1 MRVVVFGATG
11 AIGQPLVQ
19 ALRDQ
24 HDVVAVSRQTHPDK
38 AEVEWVRADLAD
50 AASVARALEGAE
62 AAYYLAHSL
71 GMDDFEQHDRG
82 AARVFASEA
91 GRAGLQQII
100 YLGGLGDESP
110 DLSPHLRSRA
120 ETGRLLAGGPVPLTT
135 LRAAVVIG
143 KGSAAFETI
152 VALVKR
158 LPPMICPRW
167 VSTPTQPIALG
178 DVVNYLAGVCGRSEA
193 FGRTF
198 MSVAANSRLPFC
210 TCRST
215 PARICTVPR
224 VDSPRE
230 TTPSLAASSS
240 REHVIFIPVP
250 TAMSAFISL

>member
-1 MRVVVFGATG
+1 MRRERSDSRSSRLYATS
-11 AIGQPLVQ
+11 I
-19 ALRDQ
+19 
-24 HDVVAVSRQTHPDK
+24 DVVAGSRQTHPDK

-62 AAYYLAHSL
+62 AAYYLFAHSL

-143 KGSAAFETI
+143 KG
-152 VALVKR
+152 V
-158 LPPMICPRW
+158 PR
-167 VSTPTQPIALG
+167 SR
-178 DVVNYLAGVCGRSEA
+178 RS
-193 FGRTF
+193 
-198 MSVAANSRLPFC
+198 SRLLSA
-210 TCRST
+210 CR
-215 PARICTVPR
+215 R
-224 VDSPRE
+224 
-230 TTPSLAASSS
+230 
-240 REHVIFIPVP
+240 
-250 TAMSAFISL
+250 